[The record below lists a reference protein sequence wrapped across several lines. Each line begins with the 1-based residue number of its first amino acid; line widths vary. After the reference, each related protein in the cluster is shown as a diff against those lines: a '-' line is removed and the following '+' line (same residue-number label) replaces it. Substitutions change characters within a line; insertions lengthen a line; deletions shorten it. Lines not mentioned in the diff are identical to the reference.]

1 MATYNKRG
9 YKATKPKD
17 VLDSDNEFEEVLAD
31 GDSTTEEV
39 FNTLDETANKT
50 EEWVARNQKTII
62 SVVIGI
68 AVVALGYVFYNRMI
82 AEPKQDEAFNA
93 VYKAQTYFDEAFAG
107 QEVNDSLLNLGLKGA
122 EGKLGFEGVINEFG
136 GTDAANVSS
145 YYAGMSYL
153 HLGEF
158 KKAIQSLESFST
170 DDEILQAAAYA
181 GIADALAET
190 KKYDEAVSYYNKA
203 AKVDANEYSTPRY
216 LLKAAKILVLT
227 GKKAEANKLFEE
239 IKADYESSREAQ
251 NIDGFIEMTK

>member
-93 VYKAQTYFDEAFAG
+93 VYKA
-107 QEVNDSLLNLGLKGA
+107 L
-122 EGKLGFEGVINEFG
+122 
-136 GTDAANVSS
+136 
-145 YYAGMSYL
+145 
-153 HLGEF
+153 
-158 KKAIQSLESFST
+158 
-170 DDEILQAAAYA
+170 
-181 GIADALAET
+181 
-190 KKYDEAVSYYNKA
+190 
-203 AKVDANEYSTPRY
+203 
-216 LLKAAKILVLT
+216 
-227 GKKAEANKLFEE
+227 
-239 IKADYESSREAQ
+239 
-251 NIDGFIEMTK
+251 